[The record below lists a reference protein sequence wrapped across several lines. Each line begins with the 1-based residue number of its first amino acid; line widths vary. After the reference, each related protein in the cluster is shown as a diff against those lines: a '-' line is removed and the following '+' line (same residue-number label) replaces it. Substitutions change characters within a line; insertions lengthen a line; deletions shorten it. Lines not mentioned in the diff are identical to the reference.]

1 MNAKKPPLVID
12 MISDTVCPWCYVGFR
27 GLDWAVM
34 GLSFNYDISVRYRP
48 YRLDPDIPPEGR
60 DRAATIARKF
70 PDAEQRAQV
79 LGALKEAMLDVGLD
93 FLPET
98 PARIPDTTDS
108 HRLIRWA
115 QEEDKG
121 REMKGALF
129 DAYWQHGEDISHLEV
144 LTQVVTEVGLDAVGY
159 RERLKS
165 PEDRE
170 AVRQDAAEY
179 RGAGTIQ
186 GVPTFI
192 VNEQLGFQGA
202 LPKAELL
209 GGIRQ
214 LAEESTPPD
223 LEEDD

>member
-1 MNAKKPPLVID
+1 MPIG
-12 MISDTVCPWCYVGFR
+12 S
-27 GLDWAVM
+27 M
-34 GLSFNYDISVRYRP
+34 G
-48 YRLDPDIPPEGR
+48 
-60 DRAATIARKF
+60 
-70 PDAEQRAQV
+70 
-79 LGALKEAMLDVGLD
+79 
-93 FLPET
+93 
-98 PARIPDTTDS
+98 
-108 HRLIRWA
+108 
-115 QEEDKG
+115 
-121 REMKGALF
+121 
-129 DAYWQHGEDISHLEV
+129 SHLEV

-170 AVRQDAAEY
+170 AVRQEAAEY